1 MADFGTNM
9 KNIWMKGM
17 EAIGRRASD
26 IASNT
31 KFKVDEMNMVNRRAE
46 IMKDFGARAYALWQ
60 KGEQFPEELA
70 VQLKEVSDL
79 DEKLNDMRAERIA
92 SVKEAPID
100 TEEKNS
106 EEYAEPAEEEE
117 SELIQE
123 NNPDETDENVVTEQ
137 EEDPGEVPVIQVENT
152 GDEEDKTTDLSE
164 AINDIFEK
172 IPSVDEAAEKVNGAL
187 DSLENGLKQ
196 FSDGL
201 DSEIDRLSDQINGK
215 KEE

>member
-1 MADFGTNM
+1 MADLGTNM

-70 VQLKEVSDL
+70 AQLKEVSDL
-79 DEKLNDMRAERIA
+79 DEKLNDMRAARIA
-92 SVKEAPID
+92 SVKEAPAD
-100 TEEKNS
+100 MEDPDSDEDHSGT
-106 EEYAEPAEEEE
+106 AEE
-117 SELIQE
+117 SEQIE
-123 NNPDETDENVVTEQ
+123 EMIPDEADVNGKTDQ
-137 EEDPGEVPVIQVENT
+137 EDSSEIPVIQVENT
-152 GDEEDKTTDLSE
+152 SEDEETLNVPDLSE
-164 AINDIFEK
+164 AISDVFEK
-172 IPSVDEAAEKVNGAL
+172 IPSIDEAAEKVNGAL

-201 DSEIDRLSDQINGK
+201 DASIDQLSEQIGGK